1 MLSSNP
7 CGKEFVFALIL
18 SAVFTVAL
26 FYSTLEVLVFLDKM
40 LNQYFPEVFYDVEAT
55 ERVLSVLRPIGYSAL
70 VITIVLILLGFM
82 TKKGILASLGS
93 LVLYIP
99 TFGYFAYAMF
109 FLTGLG
115 VLRALWL
122 PLLELSPTTLK
133 LGCVAYLPFSYVPHA
148 PLVGLVITFAGLFVF
163 LLGVT
168 TWLYG
173 KFKGYEIVD
182 FWIYKYCRHPQYLG
196 FILWSYGLL
205 VFVSS
210 KTYVR
215 GAFTIP
221 PALIW
226 LISSMLIVG
235 IALSEELEMRKRY
248 GVRYEEY
255 CKKTPF
261 MVPLPGILAK
271 VVRAPLRF
279 AGGYL
284 RRKDVALAITLTL
297 YAAIFIAI
305 SYVLI
310 LLSLC

>member
-1 MLSSNP
+1 MSSSNLHR
-7 CGKEFVFALIL
+7 KEFAFALVL

-26 FYSTLEVLVFLDKM
+26 FYSTLEAPVLLDKV
-40 LNQYFPEVFYDVEAT
+40 LHQYFPEVFYDVEAT
-55 ERVLSVLRPIGYSAL
+55 ERALSVLRPIGYPAL
-70 VITIVLILLGFM
+70 AITIALILLGFAI
-82 TKKGILASLGS
+82 KKGVLASLGS

-122 PLLELSPTTLK
+122 PLLELSPSTLK
-133 LGCVAYLPFSYVPHA
+133 LGCIVYLPFSYVPQA
-148 PLVGLVITFAGLFVF
+148 PLVGLVITFIGLFVF

-173 KFKGYEIVD
+173 RFKGYEIVD
-182 FWIYKYCRHPQYLG
+182 FWVYRHSRHPQYLG

-205 VFVSS
+205 IFVSN
-210 KTYVR
+210 KVYVR
-215 GAFTIP
+215 GAFTTP

-226 LISSMLIVG
+226 LTSSMLVIG
-235 IALSEELEMRKRY
+235 IALFEELEMRKRY

-261 MVPLPGILAK
+261 MVPLPGILT
-271 VVRAPLRF
+271 RAIKTPLRF

-284 RRKDVALAITLTL
+284 RSMRGIALAITPYT
-297 YAAIFIAI
+297 AILIAI
-305 SYVLI
+305 SYVLM
-310 LLSLC
+310 LMSLC